1 MQLVSASQSNE
12 VEENITKILQ
22 VLIKISGNTDFV
34 ILKDD
39 VSFKKVGNDLPRA
52 LSTTALVHA
61 FMYQKMEIENI

>member
-39 VSFKKVGNDLPRA
+39 VSFKKVGNDLPHA
-52 LSTTALVHA
+52 LSTTVLVHA
-61 FMYQKMEIENI
+61 FMYQKNGN